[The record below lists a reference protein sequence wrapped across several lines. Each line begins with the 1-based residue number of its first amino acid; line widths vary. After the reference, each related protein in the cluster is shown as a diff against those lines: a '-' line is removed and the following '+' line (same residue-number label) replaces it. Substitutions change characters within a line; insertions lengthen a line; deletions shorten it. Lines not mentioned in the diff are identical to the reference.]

1 MKLITHL
8 FILLGLFTFIQ
19 CGSLHKKS
27 DFNVSQN
34 KNEISFTFLQFN
46 DFYDIAPLENGTI
59 GGAAKMATIRKKLLA
74 EDPQLYTVLAGD
86 FISPSLLGTL
96 KWNGESI
103 KGKQIIQVFNKIGID
118 LVTFG
123 NHEFD
128 FDAKTLKAR
137 INESNFDWVS
147 SNVKLKEDNKLIPF
161 YKMVN
166 GQKINIPE
174 YKILTF
180 KNAQGKEVRVGI
192 VAPCIDSNKPDYIL
206 INKFASIAPAY
217 YDLKQ
222 NKVDIILALSH
233 LSKEE
238 DTQLAKQYPD
248 IKLIMGG
255 HEHDH
260 MNIELPTC
268 RITKADANARTAYAH
283 RFKYNTKTKQV
294 QIESELIA
302 LDASVALDGEVDQIV
317 QEWKGIE
324 NKVMRDMGFDPEQ
337 LLMTLP
343 TPIDVK
349 ETSTRNKPTYFGQ
362 MIARAM
368 LRAAPKSECAF
379 FNSGSIRMDDMI
391 EKQLSQYDILRAL
404 PYGGGIVELDMP
416 GSLLSK
422 VLEAGWN
429 NKSKGGFLQWGNIER
444 TPKYIWLVNGKE
456 IELKRMYHVAVN
468 DFLLTGNESGLE
480 FFSAKNPDVQN
491 INRAKP
497 DDLSDIKRD
506 IRLLII
512 DYIKKGGR

>member
-1 MKLITHL
+1 MKLLTQL
-8 FILLGLFTFIQ
+8 FILLGLFTFTQ
-19 CGSLHKKS
+19 CGSLQKKS
-27 DFNVSQN
+27 NNVSSKN
-34 KNEISFTFLQFN
+34 KNEITFTFLQFN
-46 DFYDIAPLENGTI
+46 DFYDIAPLENGSI
-59 GGAAKMATIRKKLLA
+59 GGAAKMATIRKKLLV

-147 SNVKLKEDNKLIPF
+147 SNVMLKEDNKIIPF
-161 YKMVN
+161 YKTVN
-166 GQKINIPE
+166 GQKVNIPE

-192 VAPCIDSNKPDYIL
+192 VAPCIDSNKPDYI
-206 INKFASIAPAY
+206 SISKYTSIEPAY
-217 YDLKQ
+217 YGLKKE
-222 NKVDIILALSH
+222 KVDIILALSH

-294 QIESELIA
+294 KIESELIA

-324 NKVMRDMGFDPEQ
+324 NKVMREMGFDPEQ
-337 LLMTLP
+337 VLMTLP
-343 TPIDVK
+343 TPIDVR
-349 ETSTRNKPTYFGQ
+349 EISTRNKPTYFGQ
-362 MIARAM
+362 MIGRAM

-429 NKSKGGFLQWGNIER
+429 NKSKGGFLQWANIER

-456 IELKRMYHVAVN
+456 IEPKRMYHVAVN

-480 FFSAKNPDVQN
+480 FFSAKNPELQN

-497 DDLSDIKRD
+497 DDMNDIRRD